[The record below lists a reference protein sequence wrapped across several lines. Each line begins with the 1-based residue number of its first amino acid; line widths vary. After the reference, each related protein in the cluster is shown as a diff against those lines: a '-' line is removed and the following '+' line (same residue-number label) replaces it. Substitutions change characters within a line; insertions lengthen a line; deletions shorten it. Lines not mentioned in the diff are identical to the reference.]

1 MRTRE
6 QEEELDRELHKYWS
20 KESGPK
26 PKEEP
31 EADEDNM
38 DTGEKLDIC
47 PKLEEIFIK
56 VKQIPHHYFIMC
68 YVM

>member
-6 QEEELDRELHKYWS
+6 HEEELDRELHKYWS

-26 PKEEP
+26 PKEEA

-38 DTGEKLDIC
+38 DTGEKQRDLT
-47 PKLEEIFIK
+47 
-56 VKQIPHHYFIMC
+56 QIRRNIY
-68 YVM
+68 

>member
-6 QEEELDRELHKYWS
+6 HEEELDRELHKYWS

-26 PKEEP
+26 PKEEA

-38 DTGEKLDIC
+38 DTGEKLRHL
-47 PKLEEIFIK
+47 P
-56 VKQIPHHYFIMC
+56 QIRRNIH
-68 YVM
+68 